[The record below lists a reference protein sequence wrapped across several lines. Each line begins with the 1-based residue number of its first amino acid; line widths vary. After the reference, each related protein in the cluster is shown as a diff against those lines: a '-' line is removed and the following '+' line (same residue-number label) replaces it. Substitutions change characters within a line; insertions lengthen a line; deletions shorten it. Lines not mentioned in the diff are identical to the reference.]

1 MPAITTC
8 DVAIVGGGL
17 SGSLFALALAKR
29 RPDIRLRLI
38 EGEATLGGNHVWSFF
53 GSDVPKAD
61 RWLIEKLVSHGWRGY
76 DVAFPNRRRTIDAT
90 YYSIES
96 ERLDRVVRAELPPE
110 ALMFERKVLATSPSA
125 VVLAN
130 GERVEAGGVIDCR
143 GPRDMSRLHL
153 GWQKFVGRELLLDA
167 PHGLERPVIMDATVP
182 QIDGYR
188 FVYLLPFAPD
198 RVFVEDTYYSD
209 SPAIDH
215 PRLVERIDAYAAA
228 RGWRVKEVLREETGV
243 LPVVIGGDF
252 ESYWLSGGNRVAK
265 GGARA
270 GLFHPTTGYSL
281 PDAVRAAI
289 AVAGAKD
296 LSGTGLHDLLH
307 EMASKAWRER
317 GFYRMLDAMLFRA
330 AEPAQRYRVL
340 EHFYGLDPKLIGR
353 FYAAR
358 STLADKARV
367 LMGKPPVPVGRALD
381 AILRAPPPAVQESV
395 IP

>member
-17 SGSLFALALAKR
+17 SGSLFALALARR

-38 EGEATLGGNHVWSFF
+38 EGESHLGGNHVWSFF
-53 GSDVPKAD
+53 GTDVPKND
-61 RWLIEKLVSHGWRGY
+61 RWLIERLVSHGWRGY
-76 DVAFPNRRRTIDAT
+76 DVAFPSRRRTIDAT

-96 ERLDRVVRAELPPE
+96 EQLDRVVRSELPPE
-110 ALMFERKVLATSPSA
+110 TLMFGRKVLAASPSA
-125 VVLAN
+125 VVLAD

-143 GPRDMSRLHL
+143 GPRDMSRLQL

-188 FVYLLPFAPD
+188 FVYLLPFDAT

-228 RGWRVKEVLREETGV
+228 RGWRVREVLREESGI

-289 AVAGAKD
+289 AVAKAKD
-296 LSGTGLHDLLH
+296 LSGTGLHDLLYS
-307 EMASKAWRER
+307 MASKAWRER

-340 EHFYGLDPKLIGR
+340 EHFYGLDPELIGR

-358 STLADKARV
+358 STLSDKARV
-367 LMGKPPVPVGRALD
+367 LLGKPPVPVGRALD

>member
-17 SGSLFALALAKR
+17 SGSLFALALARR

-38 EGEATLGGNHVWSFF
+38 EGESHLGGNHVWSFF
-53 GSDVPKAD
+53 GTDVPKAD
-61 RWLIEKLVSHGWRGY
+61 RWLIERLVSHGWRGY
-76 DVAFPNRRRTIDAT
+76 DVAFPDRRRTIDAT

-96 ERLDRVVRAELPPE
+96 EQLDRVVRSELLPE
-110 ALMFERKVLATSPSA
+110 TLMFERKVLAASPSA
-125 VVLAN
+125 VVLAD

-143 GPRDMSRLHL
+143 GPRDMSRLQL
-153 GWQKFVGRELLLDA
+153 GWQKFVGRELLLHA

-188 FVYLLPFAPD
+188 FVYLLPFAAD

-228 RGWRVKEVLREETGV
+228 RGWRVREVLREESGV

-289 AVAGAKD
+289 AVANAKD
-296 LSGTGLHDLLH
+296 LSGTGLHDLLYG
-307 EMASKAWRER
+307 MARKAWRTR

-330 AEPAQRYRVL
+330 AEPTQRYRVL

-358 STLADKARV
+358 STLSDKARV